1 MIGYL
6 WRHSHFLLAAVSAVF
21 LLMASITGAILAFEP
36 ITQSIQ
42 NYKPVNLE
50 GVFLME
56 CVKVLKDTYP
66 EVLDLEISPQ
76 GFVKASVFTEQGKSE
91 QIFVHPKTGE
101 KLGDV
106 IPQSPLF
113 SFVTNLHRSLF
124 LKGIGRAFIGIV
136 SLLLCFIAITGV
148 LLLAQRQGGIRK
160 LFTKVREKKIEQRY
174 HVFVSRWF
182 LLPIL
187 LIATTGTWLS
197 AEKFA
202 LLPET
207 DLQHIPNSR
216 TPIGENHFFEKLP
229 LSEVRSMMFPFSEDP
244 EEYFE
249 ITLQDREVHVH
260 QHTGAVLSEVTFPFV
275 KLASLWSL
283 KWHTGQGSNIWSIIL
298 FLTALGLLFLIYSGL
313 VMSIIRL
320 RKPKS
325 APKGSN
331 HSDAEYVILVG
342 SETRNTYTFAKAFYK
357 ALINNSKTVHIA
369 DLNTYTSYPRA
380 SHLIIFTAT
389 YGDGVAPSNA
399 RNFQERF
406 HKIVPSNKMWYSVIG
421 FGSLNYPKYCQYAIA
436 VDTLLQLHKDFKP
449 LLPLTKVSGQSEN
462 AFMGWIQDWNT
473 ITGMDLQISPFSRKT
488 NKSVPFTII
497 EHTGL
502 NVDNTALLLLRPKRR
517 LKFKS
522 GDLLNIVP
530 PNETLPRKYSVAKIG
545 NDILLSVKWHPKGKC
560 STYLCLVKIDE
571 IINATIEENS
581 AFHFPKKAPL
591 VWMVA
596 NGTGIAP
603 FLGMLN
609 EGKRISKKLTWG
621 GRERE
626 SFNNYQKY
634 INEASN
640 YNRSQ
645 ILDISLA
652 FSQVNS
658 KKYVQN
664 VLLEMKKEV
673 AYSLDKGGVFM
684 LCGSLKMQQSV
695 LQTLNEIT
703 TEVLERPLT
712 DFENKGQL
720 KMDCY

>member
-50 GVFLME
+50 EVYLME
-56 CVKVLKDTYP
+56 SVKVLKDTYP

-202 LLPET
+202 LLPKT
-207 DLQHIPNSR
+207 NLQHVDDLSNSAS
-216 TPIGENHFFEKLP
+216 ENHFFEKLP
-229 LSEVRSMMFPFSEDP
+229 LSEVRTLMFPFSEDP
-244 EEYFE
+244 KEYFE
-249 ITLQDREVHVH
+249 LTLQNREVHVH
-260 QHTGAVLSEVTFPFV
+260 QHSGAVISEVPFPFV
-275 KLASLWSL
+275 KQASLWSL
-283 KWHTGQGSNIWSIIL
+283 KWHTGQGSIIWSIIL
-298 FLTALGLLFLIYSGL
+298 FISTLGLLFLIYSGL
-313 VMSIIRL
+313 AMSINRL
-320 RKPKS
+320 RKSKS
-325 APKGSN
+325 IPKGSN
-331 HSDAEYVILVG
+331 LSDAEYVILVG
-342 SETRNTYTFAKAFYK
+342 SETRNTYTFANAFQK
-357 ALINNSKTVHIA
+357 ALASKGKIVHLA
-369 DLNTYTSYPRA
+369 DLNTYTTYPNA

-399 RNFQERF
+399 RNFKEKF
-406 HKIVPSNKMWYSVIG
+406 NKIVPSNQMCYSVIG
-421 FGSLNYPKYCQYAIA
+421 FGSLRYPKYCQYANE
-436 VDTLLQLHKDFKP
+436 VDTLLQHHKDFKP
-449 LLPLTKVSGQSEN
+449 LLPLTKVSEQSEN

-473 ITGMDLQISPFSRKT
+473 ITGMDLRITPFSRKT

-502 NVDNTALLLLRPKRR
+502 NIDNTALLRLRPKRK

-522 GDLLNIVP
+522 GDLLSIVP
-530 PNETLPRKYSVAKIG
+530 PNETLPRKYSIAKIG
-545 NDILLSVKWHPKGKC
+545 KDILLSVKWHPKGKC
-560 STYLCLVKIDE
+560 STYLCLVKTGE
-571 IINATIEENS
+571 IINGILEQNPD
-581 AFHFPKKAPL
+581 FHFPKKAPS

-609 EGKRISKKLTWG
+609 EGNGISKKLTWG
-621 GRERE
+621 GRKRE
-626 SFNNYQKY
+626 SFNNYQEY
-634 INEASN
+634 INQAN
-640 YNRSQ
+640 KFNRGQ
-645 ILDISLA
+645 LLDITLA
-652 FSQVNS
+652 FSQMNS

-673 AYSLDKGGVFM
+673 ANSLDNGGVFM

-695 LQTLNEIT
+695 LQTLDEIT
-703 TEVLERPLT
+703 IEVLDRPLT
-712 DFENKGQL
+712 DFENRGQL
-720 KMDCY
+720 LMDCY